1 MAPYEEMPIEVCVAG
16 PGFGDLL
23 RFATLADAYA
33 EARRVRS
40 DAETGEPVVF
50 NGRLQHLVLEIRVL
64 RWNPLT
70 GNLLAHGR
78 RWTARNTPA
87 DVFTPFP
94 PDWHSDPLPA
104 DWYTDNP
111 ASEA

>member
-1 MAPYEEMPIEVCVAG
+1 MTPYEETPIEVRVAG
-16 PGFGDLL
+16 PGFGDFL

-40 DAETGEPVVF
+40 DAETGGPVVF
-50 NGRLQHLVLEIRVL
+50 NGRLQQQVLEIRVL

-111 ASEA
+111 ASKA